1 MHSATRLCGRIK
13 QLVNVRQIHTTLHV
27 RQFQS
32 AISLKTLYPKSDL
45 DLLKKTEPPKSS
57 GLTFS
62 GYIPI
67 EKVQISYSRSS
78 GPGGQNVNKVNTKVD
93 LRFELNTAEWLP
105 DQLKER
111 VREKFK
117 TSVNSE
123 GFLVVRSD
131 KTRSQQLNLADALDK
146 LRTMIHSASYEPPPH
161 AAEDVERHR
170 RRHEA
175 AVRERLRQ
183 KKHRSL
189 IKQDR
194 QAPEVDM

>member
-1 MHSATRLCGRIK
+1 MFSATRLSVPIRH
-13 QLVNVRQIHTTLHV
+13 LVNSRHIHEALHV

-32 AISLKTLYPKSDL
+32 AISLRALYPKSDL
-45 DLLKKTEPPKSS
+45 DITKKSEPPKSI
-57 GLTFS
+57 GTTFS
-62 GYIPI
+62 GYIPM
-67 EKVQISYSRSS
+67 EKLVISYSRSG

-93 LRFELNTAEWLP
+93 LRFHLNEAQWLP
-105 DQLKER
+105 DQLKEK

-117 TSVNSE
+117 TSINSE
-123 GFLVVRSD
+123 GFFIVRSD
-131 KTRSQQLNLADALDK
+131 TTRSQQLNLADALDK
-146 LRTMIHSASYEPPPH
+146 LRTMIHTASYEPPPH
-161 AAEDVERHR
+161 AVEDVERHR

-194 QAPEVDM
+194 QAPEAVM